1 MAQSG
6 RGSVLEPSSPGL
18 RCLSDRVRSVS
29 VQKVSEAGLETTGS
43 SVVEGSG
50 RGRSSHRPAY
60 PRAWSGVGPLR
71 SLRAALLIMTTL
83 AIAPMMLFA
92 SSMAVLRASQT
103 QRLASAAAWLTVS
116 ALPLF
121 IGIAAILVVS
131 LSWEALVMNWLTYLE
146 RLSRAYARGRYSLRP
161 RRLQQAPAE
170 FQALGQAVEEMASA
184 VEHRDQALR
193 EALDEQTVLL
203 REVHHR
209 VKNNL
214 QIVGSL
220 LSLQAQRS
228 EDPAAREALL
238 DALVRVDAIAL
249 GQRFLQAQ
257 EDEEQVSS
265 VELFEAFVRQSLARL
280 GVGRR
285 SLDITADIEPGLI
298 PQETGAR
305 LVLLAAEALLHAC
318 HSASGPLSF
327 HLAVRFEAGAVL
339 LAWSPA
345 PEAASDALI
354 TNDLI
359 HGYARQLRAR
369 IEPAPR
375 PDALQARTPLPPPR
389 PAAANDAAELASGQ
403 GPKFFRILDRT
414 ERGVAS

>member
-1 MAQSG
+1 
-6 RGSVLEPSSPGL
+6 
-18 RCLSDRVRSVS
+18 
-29 VQKVSEAGLETTGS
+29 
-43 SVVEGSG
+43 
-50 RGRSSHRPAY
+50 
-60 PRAWSGVGPLR
+60 
-71 SLRAALLIMTTL
+71 MTTL
-83 AIAPMMLFA
+83 AVAPMMLFA
-92 SSMAVLRASQT
+92 SSMAVLRASET
-103 QRLASAAAWLTVS
+103 QRLAGAAAWLTVS
-116 ALPLF
+116 ALPL
-121 IGIAAILVVS
+121 IVGVAAILVVS

-161 RRLQQAPAE
+161 RRLQEAPAE
-170 FQALGQAVEEMASA
+170 FRALGQAVEEMASA

-193 EALDEQTVLL
+193 DALDEQTVLL

-220 LSLQAQRS
+220 LSLQVQRS
-228 EDPAAREALL
+228 VDPAARGALL

-257 EDEEQVSS
+257 EDEQQISS
-265 VELFEAFVRQSLARL
+265 VDLFETFVRQSRARL
-280 GVGRR
+280 GAVPR
-285 SLDITADIEPGLI
+285 SLEIVADIEPGLI

-318 HSASGPLSF
+318 HAVSGPLEF
-327 HLAVRFEAGAVL
+327 QLALRFEEDAVV

-345 PEAASDALI
+345 PESASDARV
-354 TNDLI
+354 THDLI
-359 HGYARQLRAR
+359 HGYVRQLRAVL
-369 IEPAPR
+369 EPGPR
-375 PDALQARTPLPPPR
+375 AETLQARTPLPRPMPP
-389 PAAANDAAELASGQ
+389 PANDTAPVGPSQ

>member
-1 MAQSG
+1 M
-6 RGSVLEPSSPGL
+6 
-18 RCLSDRVRSVS
+18 
-29 VQKVSEAGLETTGS
+29 ETTGTGD
-43 SVVEGSG
+43 VGKSG
-50 RGRSSHRPAY
+50 RSRG
-60 PRAWSGVGPLR
+60 PRRAAHPKAWPGIGPLR
-71 SLRAALLIMTTL
+71 SLRATLLIVTTV
-83 AIAPMMLFA
+83 AIAPMVVFA
-92 SSMAVLRASQT
+92 SGMAVMRASET
-103 QRLASAAAWLTVS
+103 QRVAGAAAWLTVS
-116 ALPLF
+116 ALPLI
-121 IGIAAILVVS
+121 IGVAAILAVS
-131 LSWEALVMNWLTYLE
+131 LSWEALVMDWLTYLE

-161 RRLQQAPAE
+161 RRLQHAPAE
-170 FQALGQAVEEMASA
+170 FRALGQAVEEMAAA

-228 EDPAAREALL
+228 DDPATREALL

-249 GQRFLQAQ
+249 GQRFSQAQ
-257 EDEEQVSS
+257 EDEEQAPS

-280 GVGRR
+280 SVGRR
-285 SLDITADIEPGLI
+285 ALEIVADIEPGLL

-318 HSASGPLSF
+318 HTVPGPLTF
-327 HLAVRFEAGAVL
+327 RLELRFEEDSVV

-345 PEAASDALI
+345 PEAASEGRV
-354 TNDLI
+354 TYDLI
-359 HGYARQLRAR
+359 HGYVRQLRAQL
-369 IEPAPR
+369 EPAPQ
-375 PDALQARTPLPPPR
+375 PGAIQARTPLPARAR
-389 PAAANDAAELASGQ
+389 PAANDAAPVTSRQ